1 MTKLF
6 KPLFPILY
14 QGSSRRAS
22 GRSGYF
28 EGWYFK
34 QTTNASTSA
43 GNVNRAVSFIPGIS
57 RASAGS
63 RDGDGAFV
71 QMIDGASGTT
81 RFFPFSAGEFSAS
94 DDPFEVRV
102 GRNRFS
108 LSGLSVDL
116 EDESGRVRAEL
127 EYGGTTPPSQP
138 FPWPGV
144 MGPYSFAPFMECY
157 HGIASLDHRVDGYVE
172 IGGGVQGAATTMIG
186 FDDGRGYIE
195 KDWGRSMPRSW
206 LWVQCN
212 TFDAA
217 IGPASFFLSLARVPW
232 LGGWFNGFISI
243 LLVGGKE
250 YRFASYTGARVE
262 LLTFDG
268 STVSAMLADRSWKL
282 ELTVRRSHEGSLA
295 APMDGAM
302 NRRIS
307 ESADSWVRVALK
319 RRHGAADVP
328 VFDAYSPAA
337 EVEVVGDVDSLRP

>member
-1 MTKLF
+1 
-6 KPLFPILY
+6 
-14 QGSSRRAS
+14 
-22 GRSGYF
+22 
-28 EGWYFK
+28 
-34 QTTNASTSA
+34 
-43 GNVNRAVSFIPGIS
+43 VSFIPGIS
-57 RASAGS
+57 RAPAGS
-63 RDGDGAFV
+63 PDGDRAFV
-71 QMIDGASGTT
+71 QMLDGATGAT
-81 RFFPFSAGEFSAS
+81 RFFPFPAGEFSAT
-94 DDPFEVRV
+94 DEPFEVRV

-116 EDESGRVRAEL
+116 EDDEGGVRAEL
-127 EYGGTTPPSQP
+127 EYGEATPPHQP
-138 FPWPGV
+138 FSWPGV
-144 MGPYSFAPFMECY
+144 MGPYSFVPFMECY

-172 IGGGVQGAATTMIG
+172 TSGGEKGAAG
-186 FDDGRGYIE
+186 KKLRFDDGRGYIE

-212 TFDAA
+212 TFAA
-217 IGPASFFLSLARVPW
+217 ALGPVSFFLSLARIPW

-262 LLTFDG
+262 LLSFEG

-295 APMDGAM
+295 APVDGAM
-302 NRRIS
+302 SRRIS

-319 RRHGAADVP
+319 RRHGADDVP

-337 EVEVVGDVDSLRP
+337 GVEVVGDVDSLRP